1 MPSSLAVG
9 FGCAAQSNAPVV
21 HIDLLSPGGLA
32 LCASWARE
40 PMCKWVHI
48 RVPTS
53 AFPILH
59 SSHVSEPHQEQ
70 TNYLHFLRQLVK
82 HCDDTDTPWSVE
94 CRARSCFWN
103 LDWPKELAQVQ
114 INLCQFGHDHR
125 CPVLLAFSRA
135 SAFASISGKCNH
147 KHASVHKP
155 AAINA
160 QVSSAFYAALG
171 DSILRSL
178 GFSPAPCTLSPLHQA
193 QISLGL
199 QPRKIALSLV
209 PEFKHRLVVS
219 LCEQPPLINGKL
231 VHDLCLPHVLIPA
244 GSKLLV
250 GPEKGGMGHGPPG
263 AGYPSQPYSSS
274 SVPRTNCSEHHAP
287 LCGSDTSLPSSLT
300 QLDHVSPKATSVVVE
315 ATPTRGNPN
324 PSILTMATSS
334 GAVRLSN
341 DPPLKPKA
349 TSSEAGLPDSPPL
362 ILTPKKR
369 ARPAE
374 TFSPAQSDKN
384 VCNRASVVSDPF
396 SPEATSGAVE
406 ATLTRGHPSPS
417 ILLRDTSPEVG
428 RSSNDPPLKPR
439 APSSEAGLHDSP
451 PLILT
456 PKKRAR
462 PTETCSPAK
471 SDKNVCNR
479 ASVVSFPFH
488 HEAEYEACVLQSDVS
503 REDLLRIFDLLP
515 GESTARTRGS
525 VNGKAWSSGAYAKGG
540 CVGLRRNAKDFPCVT
555 RLLVAYLRARLP
567 SARLSCVSVFS
578 DLKQGMHR
586 DSHNMAD
593 TLNYVTALSTFDN
606 GQLWIECEEGTK
618 SMSTP
623 AGKRRGRLA
632 EVAKEDLAFD
642 AKRYHCVMSWE
653 GRRVVLVGFTPQ
665 CGKKL
670 ETADRDALLSLGF
683 PLPWVPL
690 CDLRPN
696 PVNNTSPSLS
706 NRVLQSA
713 PTEPQPSVP
722 VEPVAAGLASQTRFT
737 FGVYHS
743 EAEFVSKAIEAG
755 HPRDLYGQLPL
766 EMQNCVDSLSLMPES
781 SVIAKRAAWFTKW
794 TKRAREIQREPDP
807 EWVIVDPAMAK
818 ILDQKRLQLLDEI
831 ISEEGYDDI
840 SLARD
845 IRDGFDLVGVVPTS
859 GILPG
864 KVVPA
869 SLHPNDLRA
878 SAPRANEALK
888 TCLGSCGD
896 AQLDKELWEKTM
908 KEVDAGWLVG
918 PLEWDQL
925 DPSDVTS
932 HRFPLQQGAKVRPI
946 DDYSRSGVN
955 AAVTTLEQP
964 TVDTSDV
971 AAAMYS
977 RLANKLMMAGRPALI
992 LGRSYDLTSAYRQ
1005 LCVSKRSSNFANIAV
1020 FCPGENRTFVFK
1032 QLCLPFGSRASVNG
1046 FIRCSRCIQW
1056 VALRCLVLPLTSY
1069 YDDFLAASN
1078 VALAKNTENS
1088 MSMLFQLLGW
1098 KYDTEGPKADVF
1110 SDSVSALGVRFDLS
1124 RTHEGVVVVDNTCKR
1139 KEDLDKMVADILEQG
1154 SLDHRLA
1161 LELRGKLAFADAQVM
1176 GLAGR
1181 FALQQI
1187 TAHAY
1192 HSPFKA
1198 RLSYGCSTALK
1209 FLRKR
1214 IAEGTPRAITPAI
1227 KDCWLLFTDA
1237 SFHEDGSGGL
1247 GGVLVSPSGSLRSW
1261 FSLPL
1266 GASEIAPLLPLHSV
1280 NAIGELETIAV
1291 ALALQLWC
1299 NNLASCCLV
1308 SYIDNEGAKFS
1319 LVKGCSRSPVLA
1331 RICHWVATL
1340 CEKRTILPWFS
1351 RVPSPS
1357 NIADAPSKP
1366 HSAQAAQ
1373 KHAGEGG

>member
-1 MPSSLAVG
+1 M
-9 FGCAAQSNAPVV
+9 
-21 HIDLLSPGGLA
+21 
-32 LCASWARE
+32 
-40 PMCKWVHI
+40 
-48 RVPTS
+48 
-53 AFPILH
+53 
-59 SSHVSEPHQEQ
+59 
-70 TNYLHFLRQLVK
+70 
-82 HCDDTDTPWSVE
+82 
-94 CRARSCFWN
+94 
-103 LDWPKELAQVQ
+103 
-114 INLCQFGHDHR
+114 
-125 CPVLLAFSRA
+125 
-135 SAFASISGKCNH
+135 
-147 KHASVHKP
+147 
-155 AAINA
+155 
-160 QVSSAFYAALG
+160 
-171 DSILRSL
+171 
-178 GFSPAPCTLSPLHQA
+178 
-193 QISLGL
+193 
-199 QPRKIALSLV
+199 
-209 PEFKHRLVVS
+209 
-219 LCEQPPLINGKL
+219 
-231 VHDLCLPHVLIPA
+231 
-244 GSKLLV
+244 
-250 GPEKGGMGHGPPG
+250 
-263 AGYPSQPYSSS
+263 
-274 SVPRTNCSEHHAP
+274 
-287 LCGSDTSLPSSLT
+287 
-300 QLDHVSPKATSVVVE
+300 
-315 ATPTRGNPN
+315 
-324 PSILTMATSS
+324 
-334 GAVRLSN
+334 
-341 DPPLKPKA
+341 
-349 TSSEAGLPDSPPL
+349 
-362 ILTPKKR
+362 
-369 ARPAE
+369 
-374 TFSPAQSDKN
+374 
-384 VCNRASVVSDPF
+384 
-396 SPEATSGAVE
+396 
-406 ATLTRGHPSPS
+406 
-417 ILLRDTSPEVG
+417 
-428 RSSNDPPLKPR
+428 
-439 APSSEAGLHDSP
+439 
-451 PLILT
+451 
-456 PKKRAR
+456 
-462 PTETCSPAK
+462 
-471 SDKNVCNR
+471 
-479 ASVVSFPFH
+479 VSFPFH
-488 HEAEYEACVLQSDVS
+488 HEAEYEACMLQSDVS

-555 RLLVAYLRARLP
+555 RLLVAYLRTRLP
-567 SARLSCVSVFS
+567 SARFSCVSVFS

-696 PVNNTSPSLS
+696 PVDNTSPSLS

-869 SLHPNDLRA
+869 SLHPADLRA

-1266 GASEIAPLLPLHSV
+1266 GASEIAPLLPLRSV

-1357 NIADAPSKP
+1357 NIADAIEIPTHHDWKTQLRGWRRPTQQHDAAEFMSHVTDPSAIALEGRWQARCLERGRSP
-1366 HSAQAAQ
+1366 ICDEGSSAPYIGVDITAHSGLQSALNAWHHQHYTYALSDPPRLLCLQLGRFRHEGRRTVKVRHRCHVPKRLRVPVFVGEFLECTTHVYVLCSGIVHVGDTAVSGHYRAMCVHSPLETGWSEDSSPVLRYTLCDDDRQASQ
-1373 KHAGEGG
+1373 SSPRLDNLLDHNLYVVMYSRLDPESGPPGRS

>member
-1 MPSSLAVG
+1 MPSAQTSSPNPSACFCLEVFAKQAQLTAHIRRSMPSSLAVG

-59 SSHVSEPHQEQ
+59 SSHASEPHQEQ

-82 HCDDTDTPWSVE
+82 HCDDTDTPWSIE

-103 LDWPKELAQVQ
+103 LDWPLELAQVQ

-125 CPVLLAFSRA
+125 CPVLLASSRA

-155 AAINA
+155 AAVNA
-160 QVSSAFYAALG
+160 QVSNAFYAALG

-178 GFSPAPCTLSPLHQA
+178 GFSPAPCTLSPLHRA

-199 QPRKIALSLV
+199 QPRKVAISLV

-219 LCEQPPLINGKL
+219 LREQPPLMNGKL
-231 VHDLCLPHVLIPA
+231 AHDLCLPHVLIPA

-274 SVPRTNCSEHHAP
+274 SAPHTNCIERHAP
-287 LCGSDTSLPSSLT
+287 LCGSDTSLSPSLSH
-300 QLDHVSPKATSVVVE
+300 LDHVSPKATSVVVE
-315 ATPTRGNPN
+315 ATLTRGNPN

-396 SPEATSGAVE
+396 SPEATSVAVE
-406 ATLTRGHPSPS
+406 ATLTRGHPNPS

-428 RSSNDPPLKPR
+428 RSSNDPPLKPK
-439 APSSEAGLHDSP
+439 ASGSEAGLHDSP

-462 PTETCSPAK
+462 PAETFSPAK
-471 SDKNVCNR
+471 SDENVCNR
-479 ASVVSFPFH
+479 ASVVSSPFH
-488 HEAEYEACVLQSDVS
+488 HEAEYEACMLQSDVS

-555 RLLVAYLRARLP
+555 RLLVAYLRTRLP
-567 SARLSCVSVFS
+567 SARFSCVSVFS

-623 AGKRRGRLA
+623 AGKRKGRLA

-642 AKRYHCVMSWE
+642 AKHYHCVMSWE

-670 ETADRDALLSLGF
+670 ETADRDALLGLGF

-706 NRVLQSA
+706 NGVLQSA

-722 VEPVAAGLASQTRFT
+722 AEPVAAGHASQTRFT

-766 EMQNCVDSLSLMPES
+766 EMQNCVDSL
-781 SVIAKRAAWFTKW
+781 
-794 TKRAREIQREPDP
+794 
-807 EWVIVDPAMAK
+807 
-818 ILDQKRLQLLDEI
+818 
-831 ISEEGYDDI
+831 
-840 SLARD
+840 
-845 IRDGFDLVGVVPTS
+845 
-859 GILPG
+859 
-864 KVVPA
+864 
-869 SLHPNDLRA
+869 
-878 SAPRANEALK
+878 
-888 TCLGSCGD
+888 
-896 AQLDKELWEKTM
+896 
-908 KEVDAGWLVG
+908 
-918 PLEWDQL
+918 
-925 DPSDVTS
+925 
-932 HRFPLQQGAKVRPI
+932 
-946 DDYSRSGVN
+946 
-955 AAVTTLEQP
+955 
-964 TVDTSDV
+964 
-971 AAAMYS
+971 
-977 RLANKLMMAGRPALI
+977 
-992 LGRSYDLTSAYRQ
+992 
-1005 LCVSKRSSNFANIAV
+1005 
-1020 FCPGENRTFVFK
+1020 
-1032 QLCLPFGSRASVNG
+1032 
-1046 FIRCSRCIQW
+1046 
-1056 VALRCLVLPLTSY
+1056 
-1069 YDDFLAASN
+1069 
-1078 VALAKNTENS
+1078 
-1088 MSMLFQLLGW
+1088 
-1098 KYDTEGPKADVF
+1098 
-1110 SDSVSALGVRFDLS
+1110 
-1124 RTHEGVVVVDNTCKR
+1124 
-1139 KEDLDKMVADILEQG
+1139 
-1154 SLDHRLA
+1154 
-1161 LELRGKLAFADAQVM
+1161 
-1176 GLAGR
+1176 
-1181 FALQQI
+1181 
-1187 TAHAY
+1187 
-1192 HSPFKA
+1192 
-1198 RLSYGCSTALK
+1198 
-1209 FLRKR
+1209 
-1214 IAEGTPRAITPAI
+1214 
-1227 KDCWLLFTDA
+1227 
-1237 SFHEDGSGGL
+1237 
-1247 GGVLVSPSGSLRSW
+1247 
-1261 FSLPL
+1261 
-1266 GASEIAPLLPLHSV
+1266 
-1280 NAIGELETIAV
+1280 
-1291 ALALQLWC
+1291 
-1299 NNLASCCLV
+1299 
-1308 SYIDNEGAKFS
+1308 
-1319 LVKGCSRSPVLA
+1319 
-1331 RICHWVATL
+1331 
-1340 CEKRTILPWFS
+1340 
-1351 RVPSPS
+1351 
-1357 NIADAPSKP
+1357 
-1366 HSAQAAQ
+1366 
-1373 KHAGEGG
+1373 